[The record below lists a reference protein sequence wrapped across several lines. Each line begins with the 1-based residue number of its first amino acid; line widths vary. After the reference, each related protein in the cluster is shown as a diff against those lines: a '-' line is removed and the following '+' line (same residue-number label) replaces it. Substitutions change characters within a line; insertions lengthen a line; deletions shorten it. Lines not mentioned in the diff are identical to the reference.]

1 MKLSVTVFLA
11 AMKLLI
17 TCDIDEDRHY
27 LCPETCWIMVRQLFL
42 DWDESK
48 FFWISFRSIL
58 VTGVSIAGPLSLESD
73 HVLTLVIGVIVI
85 LVRIALLSKITGD
98 NVICTIISLLK
109 LLKSTFF
116 SVIVNLH

>member
-1 MKLSVTVFLA
+1 
-11 AMKLLI
+11 
-17 TCDIDEDRHY
+17 
-27 LCPETCWIMVRQLFL
+27 MVRQLFL

-109 LLKSTFF
+109 LLKFTFF